1 MYRKL
6 SKLLTLLLTVML
18 LVSALGAPAFAEDV
32 IIEKVLATSEKEA
45 VVMRT
50 PGEITF
56 TTSTTGATVSS
67 VAWMDSKGKSLSA
80 TDAFKQEVYT
90 LTVTLTANDGY
101 CFSQTVLG
109 YLYGK
114 SANVSVSMDGKS
126 VSLRRNIEPPVW
138 SPIVIKQP
146 LTDPAIEPGGLVSY
160 VATANFATS
169 SKWLLISPDGS
180 ETLTTKEAAGRF
192 NGITID
198 DAGIGRIII
207 YNVPAEMNGWQ
218 IMCRFYES
226 TNVYSS
232 DTQKATIQVKVPEA
246 TPGPSPEATPEPT
259 PEPSAAPAEETPAQ
273 EESAAPEAPE
283 ATPVPTL
290 PPLWKHNESS
300 HWREYS
306 DGTVTDQ
313 GEHHLSWSQGENAG
327 EEKGVCSECGY
338 TVYRVSEDNSRQDV
352 KGKILIGLGV
362 VTGVLMMLSLAAPKK
377 KKKRR

>member
-207 YNVPAEMNGWQ
+207 YN
-218 IMCRFYES
+218 
-226 TNVYSS
+226 
-232 DTQKATIQVKVPEA
+232 KK
-246 TPGPSPEATPEPT
+246 
-259 PEPSAAPAEETPAQ
+259 
-273 EESAAPEAPE
+273 
-283 ATPVPTL
+283 L
-290 PPLWKHNESS
+290 
-300 HWREYS
+300 
-306 DGTVTDQ
+306 
-313 GEHHLSWSQGENAG
+313 GEFDKLDCWM
-327 EEKGVCSECGY
+327 Y
-338 TVYRVSEDNSRQDV
+338 
-352 KGKILIGLGV
+352 GLGIIY
-362 VTGVLMMLSLAAPKK
+362 
-377 KKKRR
+377 RF